1 MVESENALQESIKR
15 RGDKS
20 YYYAHAPRNVDDPST
35 AKILEGEGIVTG
47 GDPKLLVSDIP
58 KPEQPKHLVN
68 IRNYNWGDEDDKVEI
83 STPFDGI
90 SESLDVLIT
99 TDSVQATFNTE
110 RNETKKL
117 LIKPLNKSVIPETSS
132 YRITRRNKLIITL
145 AKMDP
150 DATWYQ
156 LTSS

>member
-20 YYYAHAPRNVDDPST
+20 YYYAHAPRNTDDPST

-47 GDPKLLVSDIP
+47 GDPKLLIADVT
-58 KPEQPKHLVN
+58 KPDQPKQLIN
-68 IRNYNWGDEDDKVEI
+68 IRNYNWADEDDNIEL

-90 SESLDVLIT
+90 ESTLDVQIAK
-99 TDSVQATFNTE
+99 DSVQVTFNTE
-110 RNETKKL
+110 ANETKKL
-117 LIKPLNKSVIPETSS
+117 LVKNLNKPVKPESS
-132 YRITRRNKLIITL
+132 SFRIRRNKVIITL
-145 AKMDP
+145 AKEDP

-156 LTSS
+156 LTSN